1 MKWPPYLLKL
11 WFRNGRHS
19 FGPIW
24 LPLFILGPVFLIIL
38 LALCLIA
45 LPFVLLSFL
54 FTWRWTWWRTVLLS
68 VPAFVRILCA
78 LPGIRVDVGDKNER
92 FVVAFY

>member
-11 WFRNGRHS
+11 RFRNGRHS
-19 FGPIW
+19 FAIW
-24 LPLFILGPVFLIIL
+24 LPLFILGPIFLIIL

-54 FTWRWTWWRTVLLS
+54 FTWRWTWWRTAFFS
-68 VPAFVRILCA
+68 VPLTFRVLFS
-78 LPGIRVDVGDKNER
+78 LPGLKVDVEDRNTTI
-92 FVVAFY
+92 VVAFY